1 MVTLN
6 DKIRKILEWYV
17 DCGITVAVGEES
29 ASLYA
34 PVASNMSVVGHTTA
48 FGRTAV
54 KVSSSIGAASSPD
67 FFSHFTQQ
75 PDLAPMKK
83 ITNITS
89 RLLAEKCQT
98 LDELRQALHEFNDC
112 SLKIT
117 ATNTVFSDG
126 NPQAKIMVIG
136 EAPGADEDI
145 QGKPFVGV
153 SGQLLDRMFATIG
166 LSRQTN
172 IYITNIIPYR
182 PPGNRQP
189 TTQEITQCLPF
200 VHRHI
205 ELINPDILILVGGV
219 AAKTI
224 LNTNEGIMRL
234 RGRWHSYTS
243 EGLTQPIK
251 CMATFHPA
259 FLLRSPGQKAQSWH
273 DLLMI
278 QAASQSIL

>member
-1 MVTLN
+1 MPQEKPIIPDVLN
-6 DKIRKILEWYV
+6 ILEWYV
-17 DCGITVAVGEES
+17 ECGITMAVKETPC
-29 ASLYA
+29 SLYNA
-34 PVASNMSVVGHTTA
+34 TATNAEIQTISPTASFASPELLPRYPQE
-48 FGRTAV
+48 FG
-54 KVSSSIGAASSPD
+54 PN
-67 FFSHFTQQ
+67 
-75 PDLAPMKK
+75 PMKK
-83 ITNITS
+83 TTNITS
-89 RLLAEKCQT
+89 RLLAEKCRT
-98 LDELRQALHEFNDC
+98 LTELRQALDEFNDC
-112 SLKIT
+112 SLKLT

-126 NPQAKIMVIG
+126 NPEAKIMVIG

-145 QGKPFVGV
+145 QGKPFVGI

-200 VHRHI
+200 VQRHI
-205 ELINPDILILVGGV
+205 ELINPELLILVGGV
-219 AAKTI
+219 SAKTI

-234 RGRWHSYTS
+234 RGRWHTYMS
-243 EGLTQPIK
+243 EGLATPIK

-259 FLLRSPGQKAQSWH
+259 FLLRSPGQKAQVWR

-278 QAASQSIL
+278 QEESGIIT

>member
-1 MVTLN
+1 MMTLN
-6 DKIRKILEWYV
+6 DKIRNILEWYV
-17 DCGITVAVGEES
+17 NCGITVAVKEEPG
-29 ASLYA
+29 SLYTTSEN
-34 PVASNMSVVGHTTA
+34 VALNT
-48 FGRTAV
+48 
-54 KVSSSIGAASSPD
+54 SSSATSFSSPD
-67 FFSHFTQQ
+67 LLPRFPQQ
-75 PDLAPMKK
+75 FDANPMKK
-83 ITNITS
+83 TTNITS

-112 SLKIT
+112 PLKLT

-126 NPQAKIMVIG
+126 NPQARIMIIG

-145 QGKPFVGV
+145 QGKPFVGI

-200 VHRHI
+200 VQRHI
-205 ELINPDILILVGGV
+205 ELIKPEILILVGGV

-224 LNTNEGIMRL
+224 LDTNEGIMRL

-243 EGLTQPIK
+243 ERLAHPIK

-259 FLLRSPGQKAQSWH
+259 FLLRSPGQKAQTWR

-278 QAASQSIL
+278 QEAANLS

>member
-1 MVTLN
+1 MTLN
-6 DKIRKILEWYV
+6 DKIINILEWYV
-17 DCGITVAVGEES
+17 ECGITVAVKEEPG
-29 ASLYA
+29 SLYNA
-34 PVASNMSVVGHTTA
+34 SKNAALNVSQPSPVTSLTSPNLLPRFPQEVGQNT
-48 FGRTAV
+48 
-54 KVSSSIGAASSPD
+54 
-67 FFSHFTQQ
+67 
-75 PDLAPMKK
+75 MKK

-89 RLLAEKCQT
+89 RLLAQKCQT

-112 SLKIT
+112 PLKLT

-145 QGKPFVGV
+145 QGKPFVGM

-172 IYITNIIPYR
+172 FYVTNIIPYR

-189 TTQEITQCLPF
+189 TTQEIIQCLPF
-200 VHRHI
+200 VQRHI
-205 ELINPDILILVGGV
+205 ELIKPEILILVGGV

-224 LNTNEGIMRL
+224 LDTNEGIMRL
-234 RGRWHSYTS
+234 RGRWHSYMS
-243 EGLTQPIK
+243 EGLTEPIK

-259 FLLRSPGQKAQSWH
+259 YLLRSPGQKAQVWR

-278 QAASQSIL
+278 QEEAGKFLA